1 MVQQPRRRSG
11 WAPQALEKGAVK
23 MILRV
28 TRLLVRSSLYIEEY
42 DNYIQHGSHDCR
54 GVDQSSGF
62 KGKNCQSCQSRPEQT
77 E

>member
-1 MVQQPRRRSG
+1 
-11 WAPQALEKGAVK
+11 

-28 TRLLVRSSLYIEEY
+28 TRLLIRSSLYIEEY

-62 KGKNCQSCQSRPEQT
+62 EGKNCQSCQSRAEQT